1 MAQVND
7 ETLVDVR
14 RELNNF
20 RTAVGNREYEA
31 SLLAGAVQ
39 ELLDQAQG
47 TAHADRPSLPYS
59 ISA

>member
-1 MAQVND
+1 MAHIDD

-14 RELNNF
+14 RELKSF
-20 RTAVGNREYEA
+20 LSASGNREYEA

-39 ELLDQAQG
+39 ELLDQAQCA
-47 TAHADRPSLPYS
+47 TPAERPSLPYS

>member
-1 MAQVND
+1 MAHVDD

-14 RELNNF
+14 RELGNF
-20 RTAVGNREYEA
+20 LAARGNREYEA

-39 ELLDQAQG
+39 ELLDQAQC
-47 TAHADRPSLPYS
+47 AKAAERPALPYS